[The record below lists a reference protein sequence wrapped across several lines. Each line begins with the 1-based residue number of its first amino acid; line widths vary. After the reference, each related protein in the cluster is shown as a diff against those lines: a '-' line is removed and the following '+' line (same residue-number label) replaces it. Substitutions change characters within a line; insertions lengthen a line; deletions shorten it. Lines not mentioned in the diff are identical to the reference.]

1 MPEATYKGKN
11 QKENI
16 LMAEKPGLVRKTRMW
31 QAKVV
36 RIKDDRYNTD
46 NILDETTEEDEE

>member
-1 MPEATYKGKN
+1 MPEATFKGKN